1 MTGLLLHSN
10 TARQPQGPWIIVL
23 IHILP
28 TSLNMKTWLTTFQSD
43 FFVQESLQ
51 IRYLPPYPTLS
62 ILKHFFVVL
71 VKRKNNSMLQ
81 SLILESYHYFPQ
93 NWVCHAFLY
102 FSSQQKKKK
111 KETDLVNIVV
121 YCKIRDRSR
130 KRSHLIGPSVDSA
143 TKGET
148 ILPMELLHV
157 LYLLITR
164 KNERSISPL
173 NSSLPPPLK
182 ILGMSSALSDD

>member
-10 TARQPQGPWIIVL
+10 TARQPQGQWIIVL
-23 IHILP
+23 IYVLP
-28 TSLNMKTWLTTFQSD
+28 TSLNMKIWLTTFQSD

-51 IRYLPPYPTLS
+51 IRYLPPYPTPS

-81 SLILESYHYFPQ
+81 SLKESYHYFPQ

-102 FSSQQKKKK
+102 FSSQQTKKKK
-111 KETDLVNIVV
+111 TKKPDLVNIVV
-121 YCKIRDRSR
+121 YCKTRDRSR

-164 KNERSISPL
+164 KMKDP
-173 NSSLPPPLK
+173 
-182 ILGMSSALSDD
+182 